1 MLQRRAGG
9 GGGGALIV
17 FLILNTSVLSWTNNG
32 IGNYILAAYRRNLAI
47 GCRSLTVFYTC

>member
-1 MLQRRAGG
+1 MLKRRAGG
-9 GGGGALIV
+9 GGVELIV
-17 FLILNTSVLSWTNNG
+17 FLLLNTSVLSWTNNG